1 MEHLHKE
8 RWFCKTSTGS
18 LKMKRVSKKLGEQF
32 PREYRK
38 VYQASGARGLVIF
51 VQKEVGCSLAEAWE
65 KTKFMFN
72 T

>member
-1 MEHLHKE
+1 MEHLRKE

-18 LKMKRVSKKLGEQF
+18 LKMKRVSKKLEEQF

-38 VYQASGARGLVIF
+38 VYQATGALSLVIF
-51 VQKEVGCSLAEAWE
+51 LQKTLSCSLAEAWE